1 MSGLSVPGH
10 GVWFECPRA
19 WCLLRVSQGIVSGL
33 SVPGHSLVW
42 MLQDIIWFEC
52 PSGSV
57 VWMPQGTMSGVG
69 ALGVVSGLGA
79 PGHGTWSWCQRG

>member
-1 MSGLSVPGH
+1 MGDQGSV
-10 GVWFECPRA
+10 WCATECDVMWVP
-19 WCLLRVSQGIVSGL
+19 QGIVSG
-33 SVPGHSLVW
+33 VGATGH
-42 MLQDIIWFEC
+42 
-52 PSGSV
+52 SV